1 LFVTRSHSVIEF
13 IFVCLLCL
21 VRVWNQCSKY
31 RTWFGKPHTLTKHY
45 KHTKILKF
53 YIHYIDLIPEQSK
66 HTQW

>member
-1 LFVTRSHSVIEF
+1 MY
-13 IFVCLLCL
+13 
-21 VRVWNQCSKY
+21 SKY

-53 YIHYIDLIPEQSK
+53 YIHYIDLTPEQSK